1 MNNINPN
8 SNSSTQQSQQKNS
21 YEKQCKQWI
30 STEFSSADFGDQ
42 RLTNRFLSLLQLF
55 SASPSA
61 SIPQA
66 ANYLKEVKGIY
77 RFFNNE
83 KVTQDNILKPHQQ
96 ATATRISE
104 HKTVL
109 CIQDTSTLNYTHL
122 KETKGLGT
130 ISTEPELRGM
140 LLHTT
145 MAITPDRVPL
155 GIIHQQTLIRPPE
168 EYGKKHDR
176 KNKDIEEKESQ
187 KWINSLLAMAQ
198 LQKKI
203 PDCVLINIGDREADI
218 YEMFES
224 AILYNCQ
231 ILIRA
236 AQDRRVDHPEKYLW
250 AFLENQ
256 PISTTLEVLVPRK
269 NNKKERTATVELRFT
284 AVTLNPPANKP
295 DSKPISLYAIYLN
308 EPNPPK
314 MDEPLSWLLLTTL
327 PVLSLEDALLYTDFY
342 AARFSIEIFHKILKS
357 GCNIEEHQFKSAEA
371 LKRCLAVDSIVAW
384 RIMFLTMLGRS
395 LPDIPCTV
403 ILEDYEYK
411 ALFCFINKTKQPP
424 ITPLSLQE
432 AVLLIAKLGGFL
444 NRKRDGHPGVQ
455 VIWCGL
461 KRLSDISSAWLS
473 FGPIQNKVNTQ

>member
-1 MNNINPN
+1 MNNISSNSSSN
-8 SNSSTQQSQQKNS
+8 SNSSPLPSQQNIS
-21 YEKQCKQWI
+21 YENQCKQWI

-42 RLTNRFLSLLQLF
+42 RLTDRFLSILQLF
-55 SASPSA
+55 SASPDA
-61 SIPQA
+61 SIPQV
-66 ANYLKEVKGIY
+66 ANSWKEIKGTY

-83 KVTQDNILKPHQQ
+83 KVTQDNIMEPHQK

-104 HKTVL
+104 HKIVL
-109 CIQDTSTLNYTHL
+109 CIQDTSTLNYTNL

-140 LLHTT
+140 LVHTT
-145 MAITPDRVPL
+145 LAITPERVPL

-168 EYGKKHDR
+168 EYGKKHER

-187 KWINSLLAMAQ
+187 KWINSLSAMAQ
-198 LQKKI
+198 LQMKI
-203 PDCVLINIGDREADI
+203 PDCLLINIGDREADI
-218 YEMFES
+218 YEMFEF
-224 AILYNCQ
+224 ALLYNCQ

-236 AQDRRVDHPEKYLW
+236 AQNRRVDHPEKHLW
-250 AFLENQ
+250 SFLENQ
-256 PISTTLEVLVPRK
+256 PLSTTLEVTVPRK
-269 NNKKERTATVELRFT
+269 NNKKERTAIVELRFT
-284 AVTLNPPANKP
+284 SVTLNPPANKP

-308 EPNPPK
+308 ESNPPATE
-314 MDEPLSWLLLTTL
+314 EPISWLLLTTL

-395 LPDIPCTV
+395 LPDIPCTA
-403 ILEDYEYK
+403 ILEDYEWK
-411 ALFCFINKTKQPP
+411 SLFCFINKTHQPP
-424 ITPLSLQE
+424 TTPLSLQE
-432 AVLLIAKLGGFL
+432 AVRLIAKLGGFL

-455 VIWCGL
+455 VIWRGL
-461 KRLSDISSAWLS
+461 KRLSDISSAWRS
-473 FGPIQNKVNTQ
+473 FGHI